1 MVNQIDTWLELGDI
15 ESKQSLFTTQEQE
28 FIDYMLNV
36 QKYDN
41 GPELRNKYAHGI
53 FPVDPKKQEQ
63 DYIELLRIMVLIIIK
78 INEEF
83 CIVNPN

>member
-1 MVNQIDTWLELGDI
+1 MKDYVIFYGPTDGAPGYELRNAEKVIQSFNADTEYTDI
-15 ESKQSLFTTQEQE
+15 
-28 FIDYMLNV
+28 N
-36 QKYDN
+36 N

-53 FPVDPKKQEQ
+53 FPVDPKKQEH

-83 CIVNPN
+83 CIMNPN

>member
-1 MVNQIDTWLELGDI
+1 MVEQIKKWVETGDVI
-15 ESKQSLFTTQEQE
+15 SKQTLFTNQEQA

-53 FPVDPKKQEQ
+53 FPAARRNKH
-63 DYIELLRIMVLIIIK
+63 RIIWNCFV
-78 INEEF
+78 
-83 CIVNPN
+83 